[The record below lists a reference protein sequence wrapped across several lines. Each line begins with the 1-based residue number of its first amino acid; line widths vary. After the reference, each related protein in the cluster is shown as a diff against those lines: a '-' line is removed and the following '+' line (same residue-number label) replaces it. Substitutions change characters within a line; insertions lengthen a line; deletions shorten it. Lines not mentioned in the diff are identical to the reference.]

1 MPILVIAVV
10 AFIIFNIMM
19 AMFITAVVVEQRQ
32 DKRERENKVLS
43 DIAALD
49 AAPPKNPPPVRVA

>member
-19 AMFITAVVVEQRQ
+19 AMFIMAVVAEQRQ
-32 DKRERENKVLS
+32 DKKEHSRVLS
-43 DIAALD
+43 DMAALD
-49 AAPPKNPPPVRVA
+49 AAPPKSSTPVRVA